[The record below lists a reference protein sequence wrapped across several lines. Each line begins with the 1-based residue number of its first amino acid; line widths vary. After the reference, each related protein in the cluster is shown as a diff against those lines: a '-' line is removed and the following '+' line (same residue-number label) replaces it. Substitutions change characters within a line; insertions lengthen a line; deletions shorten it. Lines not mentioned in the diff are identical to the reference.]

1 MSINFDLFNSVVS
14 LFLSQSTSLSDNPY
28 LWKKSDGKVMPLSWS
43 QTREQVESIAK
54 GLINLGILK
63 GDRVVILSENRPEW
77 QIADLAIMAIGAIS
91 VPAYTTS
98 TTKDYEHIINHSGA
112 RCLIVSSHSLAI
124 KAIPAVIKS
133 SKCQNIIKIDDDENH
148 YAEPINIISW
158 NKIIEEGKD
167 SSWNSVEKETYL
179 NFNLKESVNNHKRGD
194 TACIIYTSGTGGSP
208 KGVMLSHGAMLT
220 NCSGAQVLL

>member
-1 MSINFDLFNSVVS
+1 MSINFDQFNSVVS
-14 LFLSQSTSLSDNPY
+14 VFQSQSTALNDKPY
-28 LWKKSDGKVMPLSWS
+28 LWKKLDGKFIPLSWS

-63 GDRVVILSENRPEW
+63 GDRVVILSENSPEW
-77 QIADLAIMAIGAIS
+77 QIADLAIMTIGAIS
-91 VPAYTTS
+91 VPTYTTS

-112 RCLIVSSHSLAI
+112 RCLIVSSHSLTI

-148 YAEPINIISW
+148 YTEPVNITSW

-167 SSWNSVEKETYL
+167 SSWNSVEK
-179 NFNLKESVNNHKRGD
+179 
-194 TACIIYTSGTGGSP
+194 
-208 KGVMLSHGAMLT
+208 
-220 NCSGAQVLL
+220 

>member
-1 MSINFDLFNSVVS
+1 MEKVGWKV
-14 LFLSQSTSLSDNPY
+14 Y
-28 LWKKSDGKVMPLSWS
+28 LPLSWS

-77 QIADLAIMAIGAIS
+77 QIADLAIMSIGAIS

-112 RCLIVSSHSLAI
+112 RCLFVSSHSLAV

-148 YAEPINIISW
+148 YTEPVNITSW

-167 SSWNSVEKETYL
+167 SSLHSIENR
-179 NFNLKESVNNHKRGD
+179 NLFKF
-194 TACIIYTSGTGGSP
+194 
-208 KGVMLSHGAMLT
+208 
-220 NCSGAQVLL
+220 

>member
-1 MSINFDLFNSVVS
+1 MSINFDQFNSVVS
-14 LFLSQSTSLSDNPY
+14 VFQSQSTALNDKPY
-28 LWKKSDGKVMPLSWS
+28 LWKKSDGKFIPLSWS

-63 GDRVVILSENRPEW
+63 GDRVVILSENSPEW
-77 QIADLAIMAIGAIS
+77 QIADLAIMTIGAIS

-133 SKCQNIIKIDDDENH
+133 SKCQNIIKIDDDENR
-148 YAEPINIISW
+148 YTEPVNITSW
-158 NKIIEEGKD
+158 NKIIEEFKLRKITQ
-167 SSWNSVEKETYL
+167 S
-179 NFNLKESVNNHKRGD
+179 NNR
-194 TACIIYTSGTGGSP
+194 T
-208 KGVMLSHGAMLT
+208 
-220 NCSGAQVLL
+220 